1 MESIDRLRK
10 YVGANTDKTVALTTY
25 PEQYGVHCTT
35 VINDLID
42 AIEREVEERY
52 IEGPTDK
59 YGEPVRVGDVL
70 QGERLYD
77 GWCEPFKVHRL
88 RIESDGWHACEKC
101 GKGHIVRRCRHK
113 PPTVEDVLREFA
125 LEIDPSA
132 DVDVSGA
139 KTITEFAKR
148 LQLREEEE

>member
-1 MESIDRLRK
+1 MESIDRLKK
-10 YVGANTDKTVALTTY
+10 YVNANTDKTVALTTY

-52 IEGPTDK
+52 IKGPTDK
-59 YGEPVRVGDVL
+59 YGEPVRLGDML
-70 QGERLYD
+70 QGEQVC
-77 GWCEPFKVHRL
+77 GWWCEPFEVHSL
-88 RIESDGWHACEKC
+88 RIESDGWHAREKC

-113 PPTVEDVLREFA
+113 PPTIEEVLQEFVIA
-125 LEIDPSA
+125 LDRRGHLSNGVA
-132 DVDVSGA
+132 T
-139 KTITEFAKR
+139 TIAEYVPK